1 LTMESDTKKDLTAL
15 WLKYK
20 ATKSVDV
27 RNEIAE
33 HYLQLVKIVCAR
45 LAVSLPPHL
54 DRDDLLS
61 SGFFGLLDAIDRFDV
76 TRNVK
81 FETYAGVR
89 IRGAILDYLR
99 SKDWI
104 PVTMRQRIRKYEQTI
119 CRLESEFG
127 RAATDEEI
135 AAALDI
141 SLEELQTLVSQCNS
155 ATVIPLEEYLKT
167 DSAEAID
174 TNPANS
180 TEFFEIKETLAK
192 AIERLPQKERTVI
205 SLYYYEELTLKEIAL
220 ILNLS
225 EARISQLHTKAIFR
239 MRGYLANSKNE
250 LTF

>member
-1 LTMESDTKKDLTAL
+1 MDSDAKKDLTPL
-15 WLKYK
+15 WLKYRE
-20 ATKSVDV
+20 TKSVDL

-33 HYLQLVKIVCAR
+33 HYLQLVKIVCGR

-104 PVTMRQRIRKYEQTI
+104 PVTMRQRIRKYEQTV
-119 CRLESEFG
+119 CRLENELG
-127 RAATDEEI
+127 RAATDQEL
-135 AAALDI
+135 AAALEI
-141 SLEELQTLVSQCNS
+141 SVEELQTLISQCNS

-167 DSAEAID
+167 DVAEAID

-180 TEFFEIKETLAK
+180 TEFFELKETLAK

-205 SLYYYEELTLKEIAL
+205 SLYYYEELTLKEIAM
-220 ILNLS
+220 IMNLS
-225 EARISQLHTKAIFR
+225 EARISQMHTKAIFR
-239 MRGYLANSKNE
+239 LRGYLANSRDE

>member
-1 LTMESDTKKDLTAL
+1 LTMESDANKDLTPL

-20 ATKSVDV
+20 ETKSVDV

-33 HYLQLVKIVCAR
+33 HYLQLVKIVCGR

-76 TRNVK
+76 TRNIK

-104 PVTMRQRIRKYEQTI
+104 PVTMRQRIRKYEQTV
-119 CRLESEFG
+119 CRLENELG
-127 RAATDEEI
+127 RPATDKEVADALEI
-135 AAALDI
+135 
-141 SLEELQTLVSQCNS
+141 SVEELQTLIGQCNS

-167 DSAEAID
+167 DVAEAID

-180 TEFFEIKETLAK
+180 TEFFELKETLAK
-192 AIERLPQKERTVI
+192 AIERLPEKERTVI

-220 ILNLS
+220 ILKLS

-239 MRGYLANSKNE
+239 MRSYLAQSKAD
-250 LTF
+250 LTL

>member
-1 LTMESDTKKDLTAL
+1 MTMESDAKKDMTPL

-20 ATKSVDV
+20 ETKSVDL

-33 HYLQLVKIVCAR
+33 HYLQLVKIVCGR

-76 TRNVK
+76 TRNIK

-104 PVTMRQRIRKYEQTI
+104 PVTMRQRIRKYEQTV
-119 CRLESEFG
+119 CRLETELG
-127 RAATDEEI
+127 RSATDQEL
-135 AAALDI
+135 AAALEI
-141 SLEELQTLVSQCNS
+141 SVEELQTLINQCNS
-155 ATVIPLEEYLKT
+155 ATVIPLEEYLQT
-167 DSAEAID
+167 DVAEAID
-174 TNPANS
+174 TNPLNS
-180 TEFFEIKETLAK
+180 TEFFELKETLAK

-220 ILNLS
+220 IMNLS

-239 MRGYLANSKNE
+239 MRGYLAQSRDE
-250 LTF
+250 LTL

>member
-174 TNPANS
+174 TNPVNS
-180 TEFFEIKETLAK
+180 
-192 AIERLPQKERTVI
+192 
-205 SLYYYEELTLKEIAL
+205 S
-220 ILNLS
+220 
-225 EARISQLHTKAIFR
+225 
-239 MRGYLANSKNE
+239 
-250 LTF
+250 